1 MEAPAASPWKKRV
14 CCTANTSIAAHGNP
28 SSLYPFNYNHCGT
41 MTPAC
46 RHHFIQDTCFY
57 QCSPNLGP
65 WIQPVTSCCRKERVL
80 NVPLCKEDCIQWW
93 EDCQTSYTC
102 RDNWHTGWNQT
113 SGINECPTNATCH
126 PFPFYF
132 PTPASL
138 CENIFSHSYK
148 VSSFGRG
155 SGKCMQM
162 SFDPAQGNPNEAV
175 AKYYAFGALSIH
187 LVVVMYVVSLSPF
200 TLLYLKSCFSTA
212 YPSETRRP
220 QPAPSFHLASFYEFY
235 FGNAEFEMTVRH
247 LGEDVLQVIG
257 DVGMGIRKIVQFT
270 QGCCL
275 PLNPG
280 FQNHTET

>member
-1 MEAPAASPWKKRV
+1 MTQLGWGLLFLGLMAMAEGLRKGNDLLNVCMDAKHHKFQPGPEDNLYNQCSPWKKRA

-28 SSLYPFNYNHCGT
+28 SSLYRFNYNHCGM

-46 RHHFIQDTCFY
+46 RRHFIQDTCFY

-102 RDNWHTGWNQT
+102 RDNWHTGWNRT
-113 SGINECPTNATCH
+113 SGINECPANATCH

-155 SGKCMQM
+155 SGKCMQI

-175 AKYYAFGALSIH
+175 AKYYAFGSAPGIFSWKA
-187 LVVVMYVVSLSPF
+187 SFPF
-200 TLLYLKSCFSTA
+200 LILTLLLLLWA
-212 YPSETRRP
+212 
-220 QPAPSFHLASFYEFY
+220 
-235 FGNAEFEMTVRH
+235 
-247 LGEDVLQVIG
+247 
-257 DVGMGIRKIVQFT
+257 
-270 QGCCL
+270 
-275 PLNPG
+275 
-280 FQNHTET
+280 